1 MRPHLNEQIYFQS
14 KLGVNLAGFQKP
26 ESKARLALGME
37 GVIGRYITS
46 ADIQQ
51 STAIKNRL
59 QVHKIIF

>member
-37 GVIGRYITS
+37 RVIGRYITS